1 MTPLYLLLYRYIANM
16 SNRFFTINFVTNGHV
31 KISAMQMHYMHCICM
46 GLKWRYYYSASIIP
60 KQWDAK
66 YTQHNAIHTQKLKE
80 TWIQCQNII
89 WIILSKRVE
98 YPAIASTVSSEVSI
112 SFFDTTNDRKSI
124 KRRHATVKSICDVNW
139 HNSNVFYVIIHCY
152 RCNFFA
158 SCKAELLRPNVIMY
172 HVLGL
177 F

>member
-1 MTPLYLLLYRYIANM
+1 VTHCFR
-16 SNRFFTINFVTNGHV
+16 TIIINDILASKFS
-31 KISAMQMHYMHCICM
+31 KIKYYVGISRCCQFRPIYMHLWHPSIYCCIDILPTC
-46 GLKWRYYYSASIIP
+46 P
-60 KQWDAK
+60 TDEK
-66 YTQHNAIHTQKLKE
+66 YMQHNAIHTQKLKE

-89 WIILSKRVE
+89 RIILSKRVE

-152 RCNFFA
+152 RCNFLQVA
-158 SCKAELLRPNVIMY
+158 KLSY
-172 HVLGL
+172 
-177 F
+177 